1 MQIQLYLDE
10 DASARAVAHN
20 LRVRR
25 VDVTTVREQGRTGLP
40 DSEQLDYATQQGR
53 VICTCNISDFVQLHT
68 EYMAQGKNH
77 AGIILIHQ
85 QHFSIGEQVRRL
97 LRLMQSRSAEAMVN
111 NIEYLSNW

>member
-1 MQIQLYLDE
+1 MQIRLYFDE

-20 LRVRR
+20 LGVRG
-25 VDVTTVREQGRTGLP
+25 VDVTTTHEEGLRGIS
-40 DSEQLDYATQQGR
+40 DTEQLEYASQQGR
-53 VICTCNISDFVQLHT
+53 VICTCNISDFAQLHT

-85 QHFSIGEQVRRL
+85 QQFSIGEQVRRL
-97 LRLMQSRSAEAMVN
+97 SRLMQSRSAEAMVN